1 MPHGSRLQSYLGL
14 CEGSNLLRLNPHI
27 NSFAPG
33 NRNSVHTTSNI
44 VDPFSSY
51 PRVQLQLILD
61 RFELYLDHHALSPA
75 TVRNYVADLRAFARW
90 HAARNAR
97 PQTFSASDF
106 RAYRE
111 HLCNETKHSRAT
123 VNRRLQSLRLFGRFL
138 HEIGHAADNPTR
150 EIQLLP
156 NGNGHHPTPRT
167 LTRAEIERLA
177 ESICAGRP
185 SLVPRD
191 HAILWL
197 MVHTGLRVHEV
208 AAIRLNDIVTT
219 RQGISVRVRGRGGER
234 VVPLNSVAARA
245 LRDYLPTR
253 PAIPR
258 VEHLFL
264 SQRGLPLSTRSVQR
278 LIENYARAAGLKD
291 VCAQTL
297 RHTYA
302 KNQLEETRDATQV
315 ALWLGCS
322 AKSLERYGAG
332 RQINK

>member
-1 MPHGSRLQSYLGL
+1 
-14 CEGSNLLRLNPHI
+14 LRLNPHT
-27 NSFAPG
+27 NSLAPG
-33 NRNSVHTTSNI
+33 NRKAAHSDSNI
-44 VDPFSSY
+44 VDRFSAY
-51 PRVQLQLILD
+51 PRVQLQQILE

-90 HAARNAR
+90 HAARKTH
-97 PQTFSASDF
+97 PQTLTASDF

-111 HLCNETKHSRAT
+111 HLCNETKHSPAT

-138 HEIGHAADNPTR
+138 HEMGHAADNPSR

-156 NGNGHHPTPRT
+156 NGNGHHPAPRT

-177 ESICAGRP
+177 ESIRAGRP
-185 SLVPRD
+185 SLVQRD
-191 HAILWL
+191 HAIVRL
-197 MVHTGLRVHEV
+197 MAHAGLRVHEV
-208 AAIRLNDIVTT
+208 AAVRFSDIVTT
-219 RQGISVRVRGRGGER
+219 RRGMSVYIRERGGER
-234 VVPLNSVAARA
+234 IVPLDPVAARA

-258 VEHLFL
+258 VDQLFL

-278 LIENYARAAGLKD
+278 LVENYARVAGLKD

-302 KNQLEETRDATQV
+302 KNRLEETRDAAQV
-315 ALWLGCS
+315 ARWLGCS
-322 AKSLERYGAG
+322 AKSLERYGASSQVN
-332 RQINK
+332 R